1 MSTLTTSGQIRTL
14 APSVAAG
21 AAAPSTL
28 VRSAVM
34 AGFAIVAALAAA
46 HFWFNIIRVPIVRP
60 VGPLFGQGPASNEGW
75 APWYAPLTF
84 AAVLTLSI
92 LHLYFRRIHRWTV
105 LGLAGGGLFAVEFG
119 GWAAFWV
126 KNIGYTWYFVP
137 NATIVAILSVQLP
150 MSAVALGHAT
160 RVFMQMPLLLAIG
173 AVAGAVVGLVLGL
186 PLRHSAAAAPADAAP
201 KVAAPKVAG
210 WTARISTSVLMGLLG
225 GAVSSLGVWI
235 TGIVFGSVVGLIWF
249 FISFRGGRY
258 AFMNVLVGSAT
269 IGVVMAVPF
278 AAVMA
283 HPSLEGR
290 FDVKMVALHA
300 LARLP
305 VFLLISVGVIKIA
318 LRTARKTADVVR
330 S

>member
-1 MSTLTTSGQIRTL
+1 MSTLTTLRQAGIP
-14 APSVAAG
+14 APSVAAD
-21 AAAPSTL
+21 AAAPSAL
-28 VRSAVM
+28 VRTVVM
-34 AGFAIVAALAAA
+34 AGFAIMAALVAA
-46 HFWFNIIRVPIVRP
+46 HFWFNIIRVPMVRP

-75 APWYAPLTF
+75 APWYAPLLF

-160 RVFMQMPLLLAIG
+160 QVFMQMPLLLAIG

-186 PLRHSAAAAPADAAP
+186 PLRNSAAAAPAAAAP
-201 KVAAPKVAG
+201 RVAG
-210 WTARISTSVLMGLLG
+210 WRARISTSVLMGLLG

-235 TGIVFGSVVGLIWF
+235 TGIVFGSIVG
-249 FISFRGGRY
+249 
-258 AFMNVLVGSAT
+258 
-269 IGVVMAVPF
+269 
-278 AAVMA
+278 
-283 HPSLEGR
+283 
-290 FDVKMVALHA
+290 
-300 LARLP
+300 
-305 VFLLISVGVIKIA
+305 
-318 LRTARKTADVVR
+318 
-330 S
+330 